1 MPTSRKELI
10 FQTIQEYTSKAIV
23 ENNLDFSS
31 CNAHILSLNLHID
44 RSNISR
50 ILNQL
55 FQEGKLIKTSGRPTL
70 YISRKI
76 IENLYPFVEIPSILN
91 QDDSLQNYLYS
102 EKEEKKDELSQVVGS
117 KKNGSLYKTISS
129 ILPMIS
135 RRNNNLYLFSFSGPS
150 GIGKKYLAKTYFNT
164 QKITNT

>member
-102 EKEEKKDELSQVVGS
+102 EKEEKKMNFR
-117 KKNGSLYKTISS
+117 K
-129 ILPMIS
+129 
-135 RRNNNLYLFSFSGPS
+135 
-150 GIGKKYLAKTYFNT
+150 
-164 QKITNT
+164 

>member
-55 FQEGKLIKTSGRPTL
+55 FQEGKLITVVVLLCIFLGKSL
-70 YISRKI
+70 KI
-76 IENLYPFVEIPSILN
+76 FIL
-91 QDDSLQNYLYS
+91 L
-102 EKEEKKDELSQVVGS
+102 
-117 KKNGSLYKTISS
+117 
-129 ILPMIS
+129 
-135 RRNNNLYLFSFSGPS
+135 
-150 GIGKKYLAKTYFNT
+150 
-164 QKITNT
+164 